1 MQCEST
7 EDDLSNIMEW
17 YPFNNN
23 TLLQC
28 ESTEDDLSSIMEWY
42 PFNNNTLLQCESTE
56 DDLSSIMEWYPTLI
70 IHYYSVNPQKMIY
83 LI

>member
-28 ESTEDDLSSIMEWY
+28 ESTEDDLSNIMEWY
-42 PFNNNTLLQCESTE
+42 PFNNITSAQDIQINATGHIVI
-56 DDLSSIMEWYPTLI
+56 SSI
-70 IHYYSVNPQKMIY
+70 K
-83 LI
+83 